1 MIESIWNLSKCKVLC
16 QLLWCVSQVSTSGC
30 TENALL
36 SCIKLM
42 LTQHQRFDL
51 NQQHYKHLG
60 SQTWSNKNS
69 RLYTGSM
76 PQEQKVILLHQSL
89 AGIKKQLLLSHSK
102 LSSNQL
108 IYHLAALFVS
118 LVSSSTPFAES
129 KCTALE
135 CQECFT
141 HFQTFAHN
149 LIFYPGG
156 RAANGTYNLSRIST
170 SSSVSVWTLQCQ
182 RILKQFK
189 LWL

>member
-1 MIESIWNLSKCKVLC
+1 MREASLCRPGSQHIIMRSEWKYIGGPLKWKEFTMIESIWNLSKCKVLC

-76 PQEQKVILLHQSL
+76 PEEQKSYYFTKVWQALKNNYCFHIQSCL
-89 AGIKKQLLLSHSK
+89 QTSLFITLPHYLS
-102 LSSNQL
+102 
-108 IYHLAALFVS
+108 A
-118 LVSSSTPFAES
+118 
-129 KCTALE
+129 
-135 CQECFT
+135 
-141 HFQTFAHN
+141 
-149 LIFYPGG
+149 
-156 RAANGTYNLSRIST
+156 
-170 SSSVSVWTLQCQ
+170 
-182 RILKQFK
+182 
-189 LWL
+189 